1 MASLGERLRIEREKK
16 GLSQEELGNMINA
29 AKSTISQYELGK
41 RKPDT
46 DILKQFAILFNC
58 TTDYL
63 LGLSDLPRP
72 EYPQNESEADADE
85 EDDFDFVLAANNEDG
100 YGKEPSPELKDFIK
114 NFIKE
119 ELDKRK
125 KK

>member
-1 MASLGERLRIEREKK
+1 MASFGERLRIEREKR

-46 DILKQFAILFNC
+46 DILKQFAILFGC

-63 LGLSDLPRP
+63 LGLSDQPRP
-72 EYPQNESEADADE
+72 ESLQNEDN
-85 EDDFDFVLAANNEDG
+85 EDIENDYDFKLAASNEDG
-100 YGKEPSPELKDFIK
+100 YGHEPSPELKAFIK
-114 NFIKE
+114 SIIKE
-119 ELDKRK
+119 ELNKIQK
-125 KK
+125 K